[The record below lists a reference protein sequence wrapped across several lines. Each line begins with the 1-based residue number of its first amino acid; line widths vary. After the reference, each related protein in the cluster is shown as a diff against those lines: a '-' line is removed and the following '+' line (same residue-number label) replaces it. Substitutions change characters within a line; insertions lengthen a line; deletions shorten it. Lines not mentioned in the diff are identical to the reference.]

1 MLRRNRRHLRKVPV
15 STSYDAPGDDTPI
28 PEISSKSTSKGVQAE
43 DTGVPENNTHPGTS
57 NQNLIPEQ
65 RTFSGRLIRVGNLFV
80 IERTFNRIILGA

>member
-15 STSYDAPGDDTPI
+15 STSYDAPEDDTPI

-43 DTGVPENNTHPGTS
+43 DTGVPENSNTHSGTS

-65 RTFSGRLIRVGNLFV
+65 RTSSRRLIRKPIRYREDL
-80 IERTFNRIILGA
+80 